1 MTDTTNRRP
10 TWRLE
15 YTPPSSGTIRVS
27 GTLDGEPVWVFGVN
41 DSSAEHGGT
50 PMISVQVPC
59 YSFLAFQDAR
69 SFFADLAVENPDTL
83 DKVRRIL
90 DRNGFRP
97 VDPIR
102 PQRTQGAGVTR

>member
-1 MTDTTNRRP
+1 MTDTTNARP

-27 GTLDGEPVWVFGVN
+27 GTLDGDAVWVFGIN
-41 DSSAEHGGT
+41 DSSAEHGGAL
-50 PMISVQVPC
+50 MISVQVPH

-69 SFFADLAVENPDTL
+69 GFFADLAVENPDTL

-90 DRNGFRP
+90 DRNGFTP
-97 VDPIR
+97 VDPTWPPR
-102 PQRTQGAGVTR
+102 QTAEAQR